1 MNKLSLGDLDLKNRK
16 VLVRVDFNVPI
27 QNGKI
32 TDDTRIYASL
42 PTIKKILSENGKAI
56 LISHLGRPQ
65 GKNPEFSLKPVV
77 QRLSQ
82 ILGRE
87 VKFVNDCIGPTV
99 EKAIEEMK
107 FGEAILLE
115 NLRFY
120 PEEEKND
127 PAFAQKLAALA
138 DLFVNDA
145 FGTAHRAHASTVGV
159 TRHFRQN
166 AAGYLMQ
173 KEIHYLSLIL
183 FNPKKPF
190 LTILG
195 GAKVSDKINVIENLI
210 SGENVNLDCL
220 LIGGGMAFTFIKA
233 LGGETGDSIL
243 EKDRLET
250 SKNIFE
256 LANSKNIRIILPEDC
271 AVEEENH
278 NKSIHNSFKIPTG
291 ARGLD
296 IGPKTIN
303 RFSAEINS
311 AKTIFW
317 NGPMG
322 VFEQDEFALG
332 SIQMAQQLAYAS
344 SSGAVTVAGG
354 GDTIAVINQA
364 KVQGKLTHV
373 STGGGASLE
382 FLEGKELPGIK
393 ALSEK

>member
-1 MNKLSLGDLDLKNRK
+1 MNKLSIDDLDLKQKK
-16 VLVRVDFNVPI
+16 VLLRVDFNVPI
-27 QNGKI
+27 ENGKI

-42 PTIKKILSENGKAI
+42 PTLKKILSENGKAI
-56 LISHLGRPQ
+56 LISHLGRPK
-65 GKNPEFSLKPVV
+65 GKNPEFSLKPVA

-82 ILGRE
+82 ILAGE
-87 VKFVNDCIGPTV
+87 VKFVEDCIGPEV
-99 EKAIEEMK
+99 EKAIAEMK
-107 FGEAILLE
+107 FGEAIFLE

-127 PAFAQKLAALA
+127 PGFAQKLAAFA
-138 DLFVNDA
+138 EIFVNDA
-145 FGTAHRAHASTVGV
+145 FGTAHRAHASTVGI
-159 TRHFRQN
+159 TRHFRHN

-173 KEIHYLSLIL
+173 KEIYYLGLIL

-190 LTILG
+190 LAILG
-195 GAKVSDKINVIENLI
+195 GAKVSDKISVIENLI
-210 SGENVNLDCL
+210 SGENVKLDCL
-220 LIGGGMAFTFIKA
+220 LIGGGMAFTFITA
-233 LGGETGDSIL
+233 LGGETGDSVL
-243 EKDRLET
+243 EKDKIST
-250 SKNIFE
+250 TKKIFE
-256 LANSKNIRIILPEDC
+256 LAKIKNIRILLPEDC

-278 NKSIHNSFKIPTG
+278 NKSIHNSFKIPAG

-296 IGPKTIN
+296 IGPKTIS

-332 SIQMAQQLAYAS
+332 SIQMAQQLAYVTS
-344 SSGAVTVAGG
+344 NGAVTVIGG
-354 GDTIAVINQA
+354 GDTIAVVNQA
-364 KVQGKLTHV
+364 KVQNKLTHI

-393 ALSEK
+393 ALSDK

>member
-1 MNKLSLGDLDLKNRK
+1 MNKLSIDDLDLKQKK
-16 VLVRVDFNVPI
+16 VLLRVDFNVPI
-27 QNGKI
+27 ENGKI

-42 PTIKKILSENGKAI
+42 SSIKKVLAENSKAI
-56 LISHLGRPQ
+56 LISHLGRPKGRQ
-65 GKNPEFSLKPVV
+65 PEFSLRPVA

-87 VKFVNDCIGPTV
+87 VKFASDCIGPEA
-99 EKAIEEMK
+99 EKAIAETK

-127 PAFAQKLAALA
+127 PGFAQKLATLA
-138 DLFVNDA
+138 EIFVNDA

-190 LTILG
+190 LAILG

-210 SGENVNLDCL
+210 SGENVKLDCV
-220 LIGGGMAFTFIKA
+220 LIGGGMAFTFIQT

-243 EKDRLET
+243 EKDKISVT
-250 SKNIFE
+250 KKIFE
-256 LANSKNIRIILPEDC
+256 LAKIKNIRIILPEDC

-278 NKSIHNSFKIPTG
+278 NKSIHNSFAIPAG

-296 IGPKTIN
+296 IGPKTIS
-303 RFSAEINS
+303 RFSTEINS
-311 AKTIFW
+311 ARTIFW

-322 VFEQDEFALG
+322 VFERDEFALG
-332 SIQMAQQLAYAS
+332 SIQIAQQMAYATS
-344 SSGAVTVAGG
+344 NGAVTVVGG
-354 GDTIAVINQA
+354 GDTVAVVNKA
-364 KVQGKLTHV
+364 GVQDKLTHV

-393 ALSEK
+393 ALSDK

>member
-1 MNKLSLGDLDLKNRK
+1 MNKLSIDDLDLKQKK

-42 PTIKKILSENGKAI
+42 PSIKKILAENNKAI
-56 LISHLGRPQ
+56 LISHLGRPTGRQ
-65 GKNPEFSLKPVV
+65 TEFSLKPVA

-87 VKFVNDCIGPTV
+87 VKFVDDCIGPAV
-99 EKAIEEMK
+99 EQAIAEMK

-127 PAFAQKLAALA
+127 PGFGQKLASLA
-138 DLFVNDA
+138 EIFINDA

-159 TRHFRQN
+159 TQHFRQN

-190 LTILG
+190 LAILG
-195 GAKVSDKINVIENLI
+195 GAKVSDKINVIENLV
-210 SGENVNLDCL
+210 SGENVKLDCL
-220 LIGGGMAFTFIKA
+220 LIGGGMAFTFIQA
-233 LGGETGDSIL
+233 LGGEIGDSIL
-243 EKDRLET
+243 EKDKISVT
-250 SKNIFE
+250 KKTFE
-256 LANSKNIRIILPEDC
+256 LAKIKNIRILLPEDC

-278 NKSIHNSFKIPTG
+278 NKSIYNSFKIPAR

-332 SIQMAQQLAYAS
+332 SFQMAQQLAYVT
-344 SSGAVTVAGG
+344 SSGAVTVIGG
-354 GDTIAVINQA
+354 GDTIAVVNKA
-364 KVQGKLTHV
+364 KVRDKLTHI

-393 ALSEK
+393 ALSDK

>member
-1 MNKLSLGDLDLKNRK
+1 MNKLSIDDLDLKQKK

-65 GKNPEFSLKPVV
+65 GKQPEFSLKPVA

-87 VKFVNDCIGPTV
+87 VKFASDCIGPAV
-99 EKAIEEMK
+99 EQAIVEMK

-120 PEEEKND
+120 LEEEKND
-127 PAFAQKLAALA
+127 PGFAQKLASLA
-138 DLFVNDA
+138 EIFVNDA
-145 FGTAHRAHASTVGV
+145 FGTAHRAHASTAGV
-159 TRHFRQN
+159 TQHFRQN

-173 KEIHYLSLIL
+173 KEIHYLGLIL

-190 LTILG
+190 LAILG
-195 GAKVSDKINVIENLI
+195 GAKLSDKISVIENLI
-210 SGENVNLDCL
+210 SGENVKVDCF
-220 LIGGGMAFTFIKA
+220 LIGGGMAFTFIQA
-233 LGGETGDSIL
+233 LGGEIGDSIL
-243 EKDRLET
+243 EKDKIST
-250 SKNIFE
+250 TKKIFE
-256 LANSKNIRIILPEDC
+256 LAKIKNIRILLPEDC

-278 NKSIHNSFKIPTG
+278 NKSIHNSFAIPAR

-332 SIQMAQQLAYAS
+332 SIQMAQQLAYATS
-344 SSGAVTVAGG
+344 NGAVTVIGG
-354 GDTIAVINQA
+354 GDTVAVVNQA
-364 KVQGKLTHV
+364 KVQDKLTHI

-382 FLEGKELPGIK
+382 FLAGKELPGIK
-393 ALSEK
+393 ALSDK

>member
-1 MNKLSLGDLDLKNRK
+1 MNKLTMDDLDLKNKK

-27 QNGKI
+27 ENGKI

-42 PTIKKILSENGKAI
+42 PTIKKILAENGKAI
-56 LISHLGRPQ
+56 LISHLGRPK
-65 GKNPEFSLKPVV
+65 GKSPEFSLKPVA

-82 ILGRE
+82 MLGRE
-87 VKFVNDCIGPTV
+87 VKFAEDCIGPEV
-99 EKAIEEMK
+99 EKAIAEMK

-127 PAFAQKLAALA
+127 TAFAQKLALLA

-145 FGTAHRAHASTVGV
+145 FGTAHRAHASTFGV
-159 TRHFRQN
+159 TQFFKHN

-173 KEIHYLSLIL
+173 KEIFYLSLIL
-183 FNPKKPF
+183 SDPKKPF
-190 LTILG
+190 LAILG
-195 GAKVSDKINVIENLI
+195 GAKVSDKINVIEHLI
-210 SGENVNLDCL
+210 SQKNVNLDGL

-233 LGGETGDSIL
+233 LGGEVGNSIL
-243 EKDRLET
+243 EPDKLET
-250 SKNIFE
+250 TKNIFE
-256 LANSKNIRIILPEDC
+256 LANKKNIRIMLPEDC

-278 NKSIHNSFKIPTG
+278 SKSIQNSFRIPAG

-296 IGPKTIN
+296 IGPRTLEK
-303 RFSAEINS
+303 FSQAINS
-311 AKTIFW
+311 AKTILW

-322 VFEQDEFALG
+322 VFEREEFALG
-332 SIQMAQQLAYAS
+332 SIQIAQQLAYATS
-344 SSGAVTVAGG
+344 NGTVTVIGG

-364 KVQGKLTHV
+364 KVSDKLTHI

-393 ALSEK
+393 ALSDK

>member
-1 MNKLSLGDLDLKNRK
+1 MNKLSIDDLDLKQKK

-65 GKNPEFSLKPVV
+65 GKQPEFSLKPVA

-87 VKFVNDCIGPTV
+87 VKFASDCIGPAV
-99 EKAIEEMK
+99 EQAIVEMK

-120 PEEEKND
+120 LEEEKND
-127 PAFAQKLAALA
+127 PGFAQKLASLA
-138 DLFVNDA
+138 EIFVNDA

-159 TRHFRQN
+159 TQHFRQN

-173 KEIHYLSLIL
+173 KEIHYLGLIL

-190 LTILG
+190 LAILG
-195 GAKVSDKINVIENLI
+195 GAKLSDKISVIENLI
-210 SGENVNLDCL
+210 SGENVKVDCF
-220 LIGGGMAFTFIKA
+220 LIGGGMAFTFIQA
-233 LGGETGDSIL
+233 LGGEIGDSIL
-243 EKDRLET
+243 EKDKIST
-250 SKNIFE
+250 TKKIFE
-256 LANSKNIRIILPEDC
+256 LAKIKNIRILLPEDC

-278 NKSIHNSFKIPTG
+278 NKSIHNSFAIPAR

-332 SIQMAQQLAYAS
+332 SIQMAQQLAYATS
-344 SSGAVTVAGG
+344 NGAVTVIGG
-354 GDTIAVINQA
+354 GDTIAVVNKA
-364 KVQGKLTHV
+364 KVRDKLTHI

-393 ALSEK
+393 ALSDK